1 MDNSKNYYE
10 ILGVEKDATEEEIK
24 LAYRKLAKKYH
35 PDVNKTDP
43 NAKDKFIEIN
53 EAYNVLID
61 PARRRI
67 YDQAGYNPRNVD
79 LSDFFGRYDFRSIRT
94 ILREIYGQNNRKSEV
109 KPPPD
114 SMYI

>member
-10 ILGVEKDATEEEIK
+10 ILGIEKDASEEEIK
-24 LAYRKLAKKYH
+24 FAYRRLAKKYH

-43 NAKDKFIEIN
+43 NAKNKFIEIN

-61 PARRRI
+61 PVKRRI

-79 LSDFFGRYDFRSIRT
+79 LSDFFGRYDFRSIRD
-94 ILREIYGQNNRKSEV
+94 ILREIYGRNNRTPDV
-109 KPPPD
+109 KPPPE

>member
-10 ILGVEKDATEEEIK
+10 ILGVEKDASDEEIK

-43 NAKDKFIEIN
+43 NTREKFIEIK
-53 EAYNVLID
+53 EAYDVLID
-61 PARRRI
+61 PVQRRI

-79 LSDFFGRYDFRSIRT
+79 FSDFFGRYDFRSIRE
-94 ILREIYGQNNRKSEV
+94 ILRNFFTRNNGTPEV

>member
-10 ILGVEKDATEEEIK
+10 ILGVEKDATDEEIK

-43 NAKDKFIEIN
+43 KTKEKFIEIK
-53 EAYNVLID
+53 EAYDVLID
-61 PARRRI
+61 PVQRRI

-79 LSDFFGRYDFRSIRT
+79 FSDFFGRYDFGSIRE
-94 ILREIYGQNNRKSEV
+94 ILRNFFTRNNRTSEV

>member
-1 MDNSKNYYE
+1 MDNRKNYYE
-10 ILGVEKDATEEEIK
+10 ILGVEEDATEEEIK

-43 NAKDKFIEIN
+43 NAKDKFLEIK
-53 EAYNVLID
+53 EAYDVLID
-61 PARRRI
+61 PVRRRI

-79 LSDFFGRYDFRSIRT
+79 FSDFFGRYDFRSIRE
-94 ILREIYGQNNRKSEV
+94 ILREMFGRNSRAPEV

-114 SMYI
+114 SLYI